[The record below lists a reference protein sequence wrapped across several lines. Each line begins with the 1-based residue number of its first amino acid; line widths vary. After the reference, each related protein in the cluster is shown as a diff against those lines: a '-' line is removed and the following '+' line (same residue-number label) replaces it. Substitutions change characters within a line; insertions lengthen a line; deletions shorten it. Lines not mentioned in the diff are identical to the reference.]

1 METFILLKPF
11 PCFMIY
17 IISTPIGNLGD
28 ITVRAIDTLNSVD
41 LILAEDTR
49 RTGILLQKYNIK
61 TRMMS
66 YNDNNKERRIQELSE
81 QLPTRNIALVSDA
94 GTPGINDPGFCLVRH
109 CVRNNIP
116 ITHIPGPSSILAALV
131 CSGLP
136 TDKFCFI
143 GFLPKKEKRKR
154 EILDNLPAMT
164 VIAFE
169 SPHRLLE
176 TLELM
181 SMLAP
186 DRPVVIAR
194 ELTKKF
200 EEFIRG
206 NPKELYEKLKDKEIK
221 GEIVLVIGK

>member
-1 METFILLKPF
+1 
-11 PCFMIY
+11 MIY
-17 IISTPIGNLGD
+17 IVSTPIGNLGD
-28 ITVRAIDTLNSVD
+28 ITVRAIDTLKSVE

-49 RTGILLQKYNIK
+49 RTGILLQKYNIRA
-61 TRMMS
+61 RMLS
-66 YNDNNKERRIQELSE
+66 YNDANKERRIAELSE
-81 QLPTRNIALVSDA
+81 QLLTRNIALVSDA

-131 CSGLP
+131 PSGLP

-143 GFLPKKEKRKR
+143 GFLPKKEGKKR
-154 EILDNLPAMT
+154 EVLDNLPKMT
-164 VIAFE
+164 TIAFE
-169 SPHRLLE
+169 SPYRLLE
-176 TLELM
+176 TLEVM
-181 SMLAP
+181 SLVIP
-186 DRPVVIAR
+186 DRDIVIAR

-206 NPKELYEKLKDKEIK
+206 KPKELYEKLKNRQIK